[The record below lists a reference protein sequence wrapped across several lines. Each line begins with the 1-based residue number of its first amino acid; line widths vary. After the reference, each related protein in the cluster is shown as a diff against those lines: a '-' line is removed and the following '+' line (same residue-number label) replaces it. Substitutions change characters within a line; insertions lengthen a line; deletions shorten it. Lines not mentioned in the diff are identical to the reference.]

1 MQSLAAA
8 GQPSFLADP
17 RQQTCYVIQMTEKS
31 VAEVDN
37 LVGFPGKDVNGVN
50 GRGAKMAIRVAQG
63 IVREIAEKHLMP
75 GAKLPPEHEMVERYG
90 VARATLRE
98 ALRFLEL
105 QGVLTIKPGPG
116 GGPVVDEPH
125 TRNLAST
132 LALMLQFLDTPFRS
146 LVELRQ
152 VISPGMAA
160 MAARNARN
168 DDLERLRE
176 CITKL
181 RSCIGDVEAF
191 QHEGRKF
198 HDLIAWASGN
208 PAIGLLVS
216 SVHLITNSSGIS
228 LHYSEREQ
236 RYQIETYESLYQA
249 FAARDAE
256 RAQKEMQDF
265 IGRSDDYLEKRHP
278 DLMRKRIVWEDI
290 E

>member
-1 MQSLAAA
+1 
-8 GQPSFLADP
+8 
-17 RQQTCYVIQMTEKS
+17 MTDKTVEKS
-31 VAEVDN
+31 EDAADN
-37 LVGFPGKDVNGVN
+37 LIGFPGKDANGSHA
-50 GRGAKMAIRVAQG
+50 RGAKMAIRVAQG

-125 TRNLAST
+125 TRNLASV

-146 LVELRQ
+146 LIELRQ

-160 MAARNARN
+160 MAARNARH
-168 DDLERLRE
+168 DDLERMRE
-176 CITKL
+176 CIAKL
-181 RSCIGDVEAF
+181 RGCIGDIETY
-191 QHEGRKF
+191 QDENRKF
-198 HDLIAWASGN
+198 HDLVAWASGN

-216 SVHLITNSSGIS
+216 SVHLITNSSGITFN
-228 LHYSEREQ
+228 YSEREQ

-249 FAARDAE
+249 IATRDAM
-256 RAQKEMQDF
+256 RAQQEMEAF
-265 IGRSDDYLEKRHP
+265 IGRSDAYVEKRYP

>member
-1 MQSLAAA
+1 
-8 GQPSFLADP
+8 
-17 RQQTCYVIQMTEKS
+17 MTDKS
-31 VAEVDN
+31 AVAPEN
-37 LVGFPGKDVNGVN
+37 LVGFPGKDGNGVH

-63 IVREIAEKHLMP
+63 IVREIANKHLLP

-105 QGVLTIKPGPG
+105 QGVLSIKPGPG

-146 LVELRQ
+146 LIELRQ

-160 MAARNARN
+160 MAARNARH
-168 DDLERLRE
+168 DDLERLKE
-176 CITKL
+176 CIAKL
-181 RSCIGDVEAF
+181 RSCVGDNSAYQDEN
-191 QHEGRKF
+191 RKF
-198 HDLIAWASGN
+198 HDLVAWASGN

-216 SVHLITNSSGIS
+216 SVHMMTNSSGIT
-228 LHYSEREQ
+228 LTYSEREQ

-249 FAARDAE
+249 IAARDPE
-256 RAQKEMQDF
+256 RAGKEMEEF
-265 IGRSDDYLEKRHP
+265 IGRSDAYLEKRHSE
-278 DLMRKRIVWEDI
+278 LMRKRIVWEDI
-290 E
+290 G

>member
-1 MQSLAAA
+1 MTDKVVEKAVDA
-8 GQPSFLADP
+8 G
-17 RQQTCYVIQMTEKS
+17 
-31 VAEVDN
+31 DN
-37 LVGFPGKDVNGVN
+37 LIGFPGKDTNGPP

-63 IVREIAEKHLMP
+63 IVREIAENHLMP

-98 ALRFLEL
+98 ALRYLEL

-146 LVELRQ
+146 LIELRQ

-160 MAARNARN
+160 MAARNARH

-181 RSCIGDVEAF
+181 RGSIGDIQAYQDEN
-191 QHEGRKF
+191 RKF

-216 SVHLITNSSGIS
+216 SVHLITNSSGITFN
-228 LHYSEREQ
+228 YSEREQ

-249 FAARDAE
+249 IAARDPD

-265 IGRSDDYLEKRHP
+265 IGRSDAYVEKRHP
-278 DLMRKRIVWEDI
+278 ELMRKRIVWEDI